1 MSELTGFILTIC
13 VVYVFLS
20 LMLALKGKEK
30 GLGFMNTIL
39 ISLLLT
45 PLAGMIFV
53 MMSKRKYPKRVRDKN
68 FTLD

>member
-1 MSELTGFILTIC
+1 MNPLAIIVL
-13 VVYVFLS
+13 VWLFLS
-20 LMLALKGKEK
+20 CLLALKGKEK
-30 GLGFMNTIL
+30 GLGFGFTIL

-45 PLAGMIFV
+45 PFAGMFFV